1 MNFLTYSINWK
12 AYEKMPY
19 GIFYTHMDCIGA
31 LHPITLRVSR
41 AQRSSDPLR
50 VQNFGQASTASPVAA
65 RPGMRE

>member
-1 MNFLTYSINWK
+1 
-12 AYEKMPY
+12 
-19 GIFYTHMDCIGA
+19 MDCIGA